1 MKASGHKVH
10 SPVLCLADPT
20 DPSAGP
26 VSGAN
31 GAAGA
36 GGGATGGGGTGGNGG
51 TALVG
56 LKSNS
61 RPGGGRHEGSSLPAA
76 SAVPAMPPSS
86 GTGGTSAKGGNVVA
100 APLGGPPCRHAAIF
114 AWRRFLDSPT
124 GHK

>member
-61 RPGGGRHEGSSLPAA
+61 RPGGGRHEGSS
-76 SAVPAMPPSS
+76 

>member
-1 MKASGHKVH
+1 MILADTILIPSETEIIGGNPRHPRIRPA

-61 RPGGGRHEGSSLPAA
+61 RPGGGRHEGSCIWQRGRGWKLVGNL
-76 SAVPAMPPSS
+76 SAM
-86 GTGGTSAKGGNVVA
+86 
-100 APLGGPPCRHAAIF
+100 
-114 AWRRFLDSPT
+114 RF
-124 GHK
+124 